1 MSAATSDL
9 LLDPGVADDDF
20 VRRVLEEVELRHDLE
35 DVFLIDT
42 DGIRLFALRG
52 EASYADD
59 VLRADPAPLARAL
72 TGAASASG
80 TIEIGGV
87 VAKAGYAP
95 VEDWDGVVEGVLVV
109 TAGGGFFGTLPG
121 LRRTFAAVTLGSA
134 ALVILLGVIFFG
146 MSRRLAATESALAR
160 NETLTSMGIMAA
172 GVAHEIRNPLA
183 IIAGTA
189 ERLKRRYGGARDP
202 AEDPA
207 KGSVAGSASDSAN
220 RDPLFDFIP
229 EEVERLNGIVES
241 YLRFARD
248 EPPVLVG
255 CDLAKVVERSARM
268 IGEQVA
274 PHGVTIETQGVR
286 EPLPFRADPQRI
298 QQVMLNLLLNAA
310 QAMPAGGRIGAELS
324 RASGSVTI
332 AVSDDGSGFDE
343 RALALAFEPF
353 YTTKEQGSGLGLVMV
368 KRIVEAHGGGVVV
381 ANRPGGGAI
390 VTVTLPAGS
399 AQASGED

>member
-1 MSAATSDL
+1 
-9 LLDPGVADDDF
+9 
-20 VRRVLEEVELRHDLE
+20 
-35 DVFLIDT
+35 
-42 DGIRLFALRG
+42 
-52 EASYADD
+52 
-59 VLRADPAPLARAL
+59 
-72 TGAASASG
+72 
-80 TIEIGGV
+80 
-87 VAKAGYAP
+87 
-95 VEDWDGVVEGVLVV
+95 
-109 TAGGGFFGTLPG
+109 
-121 LRRTFAAVTLGSA
+121 
-134 ALVILLGVIFFG
+134 
-146 MSRRLAATESALAR
+146 
-160 NETLTSMGIMAA
+160 
-172 GVAHEIRNPLA
+172 
-183 IIAGTA
+183 
-189 ERLKRRYGGARDP
+189 
-202 AEDPA
+202 
-207 KGSVAGSASDSAN
+207 
-220 RDPLFDFIP
+220 
-229 EEVERLNGIVES
+229 
-241 YLRFARD
+241 
-248 EPPVLVG
+248 
-255 CDLAKVVERSARM
+255 M

-368 KRIVEAHGGGVVV
+368 ERIVEAHGGGVVV